1 MLLRKDGLRRL
12 EEARNKMMMMDIR
25 KLPTSLSPPSILGPK
40 LLSLHTGLANQPGLC
55 TLTRQIPKI
64 LTSGHDHVQYIVL
77 IWRNFNTLQL
87 TRVYLIGIGRI
98 LSQFSFCFEI
108 KQELLKNHPGQK
120 RPTQP
125 RFSIRKIG
133 FSYVQPIRMHSL
145 AEKDKITI

>member
-87 TRVYLIGIGRI
+87 TRIFLIGIGRI
-98 LSQFSFCFEI
+98 LSQCSFCFEI
-108 KQELLKNHPGQK
+108 KQELLKNHPGQ
-120 RPTQP
+120 QGP
-125 RFSIRKIG
+125 RQGFLFVKLIFHMFNQSECTAWLRKT
-133 FSYVQPIRMHSL
+133 
-145 AEKDKITI
+145 K

>member
-1 MLLRKDGLRRL
+1 MGKKIKMLLRKDGLRRL

-77 IWRNFNTLQL
+77 I
-87 TRVYLIGIGRI
+87 
-98 LSQFSFCFEI
+98 
-108 KQELLKNHPGQK
+108 
-120 RPTQP
+120 
-125 RFSIRKIG
+125 
-133 FSYVQPIRMHSL
+133 
-145 AEKDKITI
+145 

>member
-87 TRVYLIGIGRI
+87 TRVFPNWNRKASFTILILFWNQARATDTYAGQQRPH
-98 LSQFSFCFEI
+98 QCFLFVKLVFHMFNQSECTAW
-108 KQELLKNHPGQK
+108 Q
-120 RPTQP
+120 
-125 RFSIRKIG
+125 RKT
-133 FSYVQPIRMHSL
+133 
-145 AEKDKITI
+145 K